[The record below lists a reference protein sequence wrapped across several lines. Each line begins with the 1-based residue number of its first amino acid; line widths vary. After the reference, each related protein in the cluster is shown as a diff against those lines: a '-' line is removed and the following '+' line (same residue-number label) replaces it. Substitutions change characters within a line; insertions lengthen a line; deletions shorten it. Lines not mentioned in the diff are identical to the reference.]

1 VALQLLAPSIVPLVN
16 TDRAPNGR
24 PDPERRLTVLLG
36 AGASLYAG
44 SPSTD
49 DLTSIVAARG
59 ISGAILRA
67 LRSRSETSAANFEDV
82 LHVLEELDALLG
94 TTRSRAPSMLRP
106 LIEPSS
112 ILNGITID
120 SSLLRRERYELLEAI
135 AAAFDGIDY
144 DSAWC
149 VLYRLLRPL
158 LDDFDIDFFT
168 LNYDQV
174 VDVAVYG
181 LSMLSGK
188 KLLDGFGQVIDME
201 NSRLFRADQYAHWDP
216 SWGPVHL
223 TLQHVH
229 GSLLFAYYASDRRMA
244 HATRFELVQ
253 AENYQIARRT
263 WREATEAAAADPYL
277 DFEGVVPIVSGLR
290 KMEKLNVQPYANYFA
305 YLAHAVSA
313 SPYLMI
319 IGYGA
324 GDEHINYWLREYTA
338 IHGEA
343 ARVVEITQSD
353 DSSRFT
359 MQRFGAYD
367 LQWTAISGNDDAFTS
382 HAGVRCLTIT
392 GGITSERSFAGRL
405 NGLIRARYEGNL
417 D

>member
-1 VALQLLAPSIVPLVN
+1 MALQLLAPSIVPLVN

-24 PDPERRLTVLLG
+24 PDPTRRLTVLLG

-49 DLTSIVAARG
+49 DLTSIVAGRE

-67 LRSRSETSAANFEDV
+67 LRSRCETSAANFEDV

-144 DSAWC
+144 DSAWH

-216 SWGPVHL
+216 NWGPVHL

-229 GSLLFAYYASDRRMA
+229 GSLLFAYYGSDRRMA
-244 HATRFELVQ
+244 HATRFELVRT
-253 AENYQIARRT
+253 ESYEIARRT
-263 WREATEAAAADPYL
+263 WREATEAAAAHDL

-367 LQWTAISGNDDAFTS
+367 LQWTAVPGNNDAFTS
-382 HAGVRCLTIT
+382 HSGVPCLTIT
-392 GGITSERSFAGRL
+392 GGITSGRSFEGRL
-405 NGLIRARYEGNL
+405 DGLIRARYEGTL

>member
-1 VALQLLAPSIVPLVN
+1 
-16 TDRAPNGR
+16 
-24 PDPERRLTVLLG
+24 
-36 AGASLYAG
+36 
-44 SPSTD
+44 
-49 DLTSIVAARG
+49 
-59 ISGAILRA
+59 
-67 LRSRSETSAANFEDV
+67 
-82 LHVLEELDALLG
+82 
-94 TTRSRAPSMLRP
+94 MLRP

-144 DSAWC
+144 DSAWH

-216 SWGPVHL
+216 NWGPVHL

-229 GSLLFAYYASDRRMA
+229 GSLLFAYYGSDRRMA
-244 HATRFELVQ
+244 HATRFELVRT
-253 AENYQIARRT
+253 ESYEIARRT
-263 WREATEAAAADPYL
+263 WREATEAAAAHDL

-367 LQWTAISGNDDAFTS
+367 LQWTAVPGNNDAFTS
-382 HAGVRCLTIT
+382 HSGVPCLTIT
-392 GGITSERSFAGRL
+392 GGITSGRSFEGRL
-405 NGLIRARYEGNL
+405 DGLIRARYEGTL